1 MSRRSKELIME
12 STPVHID
19 NVFKPHPGHHMGG
32 DGFGFGGGGLG
43 GGLVGGLLASTLFGN
58 RNNGADAALV
68 TAQQTSQLMSQS
80 ATETLGLVNNGAAN
94 TASVV
99 AAIDT
104 SAQTAQNYIVQGFG
118 AVGNRLDALTAS
130 GTAGFQATL
139 AGIGAVKDDI
149 CQVRFENA
157 QQTNQLLQAMC
168 ANTQAINASIQSV
181 KDQNTAFEIKD
192 LERQLAVAQTGGP
205 IVRAG
210 AFVPINPC
218 ASAPD
223 HTAAINQLTQI
234 AIGTGNALNAIQA
247 ALAK

>member
-1 MSRRSKELIME
+1 
-12 STPVHID
+12 
-19 NVFKPHPGHHMGG
+19 MGG
-32 DGFGFGGGGLG
+32 DGFGFGGGGGLG
-43 GGLVGGLLASTLFGN
+43 GGIVGGLLASTLFGGN
-58 RNNGADAALV
+58 RFGNNNGSDPALV
-68 TAQQTSQLMSQS
+68 TAQQTSQLMQQAS
-80 ATETLGLVNNGAAN
+80 TDTLGIINNGSSQ
-94 TASVV
+94 TASIV

-104 SAQTAQNYIVQGFG
+104 NGQTTQNYVVQGFG

-130 GTAGFQATL
+130 TTAGFQATL
-139 AGIGAVKDDI
+139 AAVSAVKDDV

-157 QQTNQLLQAMC
+157 QQTNQILQAMC
-168 ANTQAINASIQSV
+168 ANTQSINANIQSV
-181 KDQNTAFEIKD
+181 KDAQTAFEIKD

-210 AFVPINPC
+210 AFVPVNPC
-218 ASAPD
+218 STPD